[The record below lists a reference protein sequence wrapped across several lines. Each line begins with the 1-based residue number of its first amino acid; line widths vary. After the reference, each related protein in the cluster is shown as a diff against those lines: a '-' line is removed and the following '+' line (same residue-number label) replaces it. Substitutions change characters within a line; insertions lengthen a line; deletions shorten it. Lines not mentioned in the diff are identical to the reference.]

1 MSENVT
7 AIRRT
12 GAAASRGGSK
22 VLSIAVWVASLST
35 AGILGMAAFAKL
47 FDFNETGSRP
57 LADALG
63 VGRGVV
69 AGIGLVE
76 LAALV
81 LILIPRTR
89 AVGALVA
96 VGTMLGALFS
106 HATTIGFRGSPTAE
120 MWPLAVVV
128 LAASGFVLWVTRGEL
143 PGIGAKLSR

>member
-1 MSENVT
+1 MSENVSV
-7 AIRRT
+7 IQGS
-12 GAAASRGGSK
+12 GAGTSRSSSRG
-22 VLSIAVWVASLST
+22 LTIANWVATIGT

-47 FDFNETGSRP
+47 FNFTETGSKP

-69 AGIGLVE
+69 AGIGVVE

-81 LILIPRTR
+81 LILVPRTR
-89 AVGALVA
+89 AVGAMIA

-106 HATTIGFRGSPTAE
+106 HATIIGFSGNPTAE

-128 LAASGFVLWVTRGEL
+128 LAASGFVMWVTRRE
-143 PGIGAKLSR
+143 PGIGEKLGR